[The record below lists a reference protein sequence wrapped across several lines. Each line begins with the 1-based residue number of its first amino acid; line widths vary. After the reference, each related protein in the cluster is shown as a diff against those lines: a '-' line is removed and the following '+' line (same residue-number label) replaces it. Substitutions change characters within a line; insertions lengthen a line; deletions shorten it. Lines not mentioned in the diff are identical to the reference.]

1 MEVGSETRRYLVLDM
16 VAIMEGSKGYAN
28 QGNRTRPRSR
38 EQWTPGMMVT
48 MVMFVRGA
56 LELGGDRGRRRSDT
70 RYGNLDSQCDISVV
84 VVV

>member
-38 EQWTPGMMVT
+38 EQWTLGMMVT
-48 MVMFVRGA
+48 MDGGSFG
-56 LELGGDRGRRRSDT
+56 ELWSWAVTAGGGDQIPDT
-70 RYGNLDSQCDISVV
+70 VTSTASAIYQ
-84 VVV
+84 